1 MTDLQKLKN
10 HKAVSPEHGVPYPAA
25 LMIKAIIPSERLWL
39 FIMLCDEDVDG
50 ALEVDNGVED
60 PALKAA
66 LGQLAK
72 KTSTALSYEHDVG
85 VKREWRS
92 SQARTLACLWT
103 A

>member
-1 MTDLQKLKN
+1 MKT
-10 HKAVSPEHGVPYPAA
+10 
-25 LMIKAIIPSERLWL
+25 LM
-39 FIMLCDEDVDG
+39 
-50 ALEVDNGVED
+50 EVDNGVED

-72 KTSTALSYEHDVG
+72 KTSTALSHEHDIA

-92 SQARTLACLWT
+92 SQARTLACLWS